1 MRYRIEHT
9 TTLTFP
15 TPVREHQCELRL
27 APREDTYQRRL
38 GMTISVDPDAPLAS
52 YQDSFGNLVHHFSI
66 TAPHETLRTR
76 LEAEVETLLANPFG
90 YTALPAARE
99 MTWIADQM
107 RTQPRLWDFV
117 LHRSPFTPDLL
128 RLDHGLALPA
138 RNGTASVL
146 EAVQVAQQ
154 WVGEMLEYRSG
165 VSTVDSPLEIALR
178 EKAGVCQDFAH
189 LLVSIVR
196 GWGVPARY
204 VMGYVDPGYLDD
216 EEPAP
221 EATHAWAEILIPG
234 AGWRGFDAVHQ
245 LVVNDTYVA
254 VAVGRDHRDAAPQR
268 GAFRGDDPGTPP
280 DVTLHVIGQGQQ

>member
-1 MRYRIEHT
+1 VRYRIDHT
-9 TTLTFP
+9 TALTFP

-38 GMTISVDPDAPLAS
+38 RVTITVEPDATLAS

-66 TAPHETLRTR
+66 MAPHDALKTR
-76 LEAEVETLLANPFG
+76 LEAEVETLLSNPFG

-99 MTWIADQM
+99 AAWIADQM

-117 LHRSPFTPDLL
+117 LHRSAFTPDLQ
-128 RLDHGLALPA
+128 RLDHGLELPK
-138 RNGTASVL
+138 RDGTASVL
-146 EAVQVAQQ
+146 ESVQLAQR
-154 WVGEMLEYRSG
+154 WVGDVLEYRSG
-165 VSTVDSPLEIALR
+165 VSTADSPLETALHER
-178 EKAGVCQDFAH
+178 AGVCQDFAH
-189 LLVSIVR
+189 LLVSVVR

-221 EATHAWAEILIPG
+221 EATHAWAEVLIPG

-268 GAFRGDDPGTPP
+268 GSFRGDDPGTSPE
-280 DVTLHVIGQGQQ
+280 VTLHVVGQQ